1 LGGRAA
7 PFPSKGLALVEDEIN
22 PKIVADIVKAYVSNN
37 GVALSDLPA
46 LIRVVYA
53 TLLHLAVGKTTQPVV
68 ALKLVPAVPIK
79 RSLAPGFVICLEDA
93 KKFKSLKRHL
103 MSVHG
108 MAPAEYRAKWDL
120 SEDYPMVAPSYA
132 AHRSALAKGM
142 GLGKTPRRGRRKKDL
157 P

>member
-1 LGGRAA
+1 V
-7 PFPSKGLALVEDEIN
+7 LVEDEIN
-22 PKIVADIVKAYVSNN
+22 PRIVVDIVKAYVSNN
-37 GVALSDLPA
+37 WVAVADLPA
-46 LIRVVYA
+46 VIGDVHAALQR
-53 TLLHLAVGKTTQPVV
+53 LAIGETIQPVI
-68 ALKLVPAVPIK
+68 ASKMVPAVPIK
-79 RSLAPGFVICLEDA
+79 RSVAPVFLICLEDA

-108 MAPAEYRAKWDL
+108 MTPAEYRAKWDL
-120 SEDYPMVAPSYA
+120 PEDYPMVAPSYA